1 MTRSHRPSLP
11 RSFAVA
17 TAVAVL
23 GLTGLTAC
31 GSDDGGD
38 DASDVT
44 GSPEDV
50 KAPMEE
56 VLAKLPTIV
65 TAGSA
70 AADAATAGDFD
81 TAAAKY
87 DELHEVWEEVEGT
100 IKDTDPDAYEAIE
113 TAQGLIND
121 GAENENADRVVQG
134 ASDQAAAIES
144 FIAANS

>member
-1 MTRSHRPSLP
+1 MTRSRPTLA
-11 RSFAVA
+11 RSFAVV
-17 TAVAVL
+17 TAAAVF
-23 GLTGLTAC
+23 GLTGLAAC

-56 VLAKLPTIV
+56 VLAKLPTIS
-65 TAGSA
+65 AGGDA
-70 AADAATAGDFD
+70 AAAAATAGDFD
-81 TAAAKY
+81 AASEQY

-134 ASDQAAAIES
+134 ASDQATAIDS